1 MLTAANAFFVAAEFS
16 LVTVDRASIEEQAA
30 QGDRSARRLSNA
42 LHSLSFQLSGAQLGI
57 TLSAL
62 LTGYLAEPAIAQ
74 LLHPLTSLLPGSK
87 NLADG
92 VAVAIALLLATLI
105 SMLFGE
111 LVPKN
116 AALARPRGVA
126 LWTAGP
132 LRVFSTILRPI
143 IAVLNGT
150 ANIIVRRLGI
160 EPQEELASARSPE
173 ELGLLAAI
181 SARAGA
187 LPTETA
193 TLLQRTIRFG
203 DKRAAEAMTP
213 RVDVVGLEATA
224 TVDDLLALATASGHT
239 RFPIYIDTLDQV
251 VGVVGVIDALGV
263 PAQRRSETLARS
275 ISRDPVLVPE
285 SLDLDG
291 VLAALR
297 AAGAELAVV
306 VDEYGGTD
314 GIVTTEDLVE
324 ELVGEIDD
332 EYDPP
337 TSLDAPRITAPDAD
351 QARLVPG
358 LLREDE
364 LAEETGFRLPDG
376 PYETLAGFVMSQLGR
391 IPVEGE
397 RVEFNGWTFIV
408 TSVERHRIEQVKVR
422 PAAEWLEEQR
432 ARAAEAAAA
441 RAASAR
447 ETGDASE
454 TDRPR
459 ALRSSDAAGS
469 EGSGDAAVAASS
481 AGDGDAPEQVE
492 QHDDAARAAERSS
505 AASEQTTA
513 PQGDGNL
520 SSVGSRGKAQ

>member
-1 MLTAANAFFVAAEFS
+1 MAAEFS
-16 LVTVDRASIEEQAA
+16 LVTVDRARVEEQAA
-30 QGDRSARRLSNA
+30 AGDRSAKRLSTA
-42 LHSLSFQLSGAQLGI
+42 LRSLSFQLSGAQLGI

-74 LLHPLTSLLPGSK
+74 LVRPLIPGDDDV
-87 NLADG
+87 ADG
-92 VAVAIALLLATLI
+92 ISVALALVLATLI

-116 AALARPRGVA
+116 AALARPTGLA

-132 LRVFSTILRPI
+132 LRAFSVILRPI

-150 ANIIVRRLGI
+150 ANVIVRRLGV

-213 RVDVVGLEATA
+213 RVDIVGLEATA
-224 TVDDLLALATASGHT
+224 TVADLLRLATESGHT
-239 RFPIYIDTLDQV
+239 RFPIYLDTLDQV

-263 PAQRRSETLARS
+263 PVQRRGEVLARS
-275 ISRDPVLVPE
+275 ISRDPVQVPD

-291 VLAALR
+291 VLASLR
-297 AAGAELAVV
+297 AGGAELAVV

-337 TSLDAPRITAPDAD
+337 TGLDAPRITAPDAD
-351 QARLVPG
+351 QAVLVPG
-358 LLREDE
+358 VLREDE
-364 LAEETGFRLPDG
+364 LAERTGFRLPDG
-376 PYETLAGFVMSQLGR
+376 PYETLAGFVMSRLGR

-397 RVEFNGWTFIV
+397 RTEYNGWTFVV

-422 PAAEWLEEQR
+422 PSTDWLEEQHR
-432 ARAAEAAAA
+432 HAAEATAA
-441 RAASAR
+441 RVADAEKGIGEADRRSATST
-447 ETGDASE
+447 ESTE
-454 TDRPR
+454 TDQ
-459 ALRSSDAAGS
+459 
-469 EGSGDAAVAASS
+469 
-481 AGDGDAPEQVE
+481 DGK
-492 QHDDAARAAERSS
+492 
-505 AASEQTTA
+505 
-513 PQGDGNL
+513 L
-520 SSVGSRGKAQ
+520 SSVGSQGKAQ